1 MKKRK
6 FMKININSRRKG
18 VSVIILIFSVL
29 SIFTLSGLVIDMGI
43 VMNCRYE
50 LQKAVEATAIKA
62 VSDYNAYEDNAGNI
76 RYPGT
81 GSISGG
87 TNNLVDNNLD
97 AFVKSNSFLLA
108 SSTVSKTVTFGGTQS
123 RYSRAIRIDAS
134 VVAKTYF
141 LNLVGIRS
149 IKLQSSVAAMNA
161 PVFLNA
167 SSVINGANFGF
178 PMFRDTEIK
187 QPVGGTGSTSTFYG
201 KSYTL
206 PSITNVNTS
215 FDNIIGFQDA
225 KALSLGP
232 GGYITIKLPATL
244 VDGKGFDLQIVTA
257 GNANGYFVFAG
268 TDANPNS
275 QYVDAASPGG
285 GINWVNISCTG
296 TPIGTTTNGRVGAY
310 NQWIDLNSNSVVD
323 AGETQP
329 KFYGSGYFDIGASC
343 SNGYNANVKSAKY
356 LKIIDDNIEDG
367 FILKDPKYD
376 VNMIADASFFPGQ
389 NSSITPGVSIDSI
402 AVEHHPRL
410 IRVSDFNV
418 DTDNDGLID
427 VFENSL
433 DGLRRCGPS
442 DGAQNCSAPPASNDA
457 LEFWGYTSTGT
468 NNVVIDTGN
477 NVVKYDYPTHTEKP
491 PLIFIKY

>member
-6 FMKININSRRKG
+6 FMKININNRRKG
-18 VSVIILIFSVL
+18 ISVIILIFSVL

-43 VMNCRYE
+43 ILNCRYE

-62 VSDYNAYEDNAGNI
+62 VSDYNAYEDQANII
-76 RYPGT
+76 RYPNANN
-81 GSISGG
+81 IYVG
-87 TNNLVDNNLD
+87 TNNLVDNNLN
-97 AFVKSNSFLLA
+97 AFVNSNSFLLTQA
-108 SSTVSKTVTFGGTQS
+108 APVKTVTFGGTIQS
-123 RYSRAIRIDAS
+123 RYSRAIRIDVS

-149 IKLQSSVAAMNA
+149 IKLQASAAAMNA

-167 SSVINGANFGF
+167 SSVINGVNFGV
-178 PMFRDTEIK
+178 PAFRDTEIK

-201 KSYTL
+201 RSYTL
-206 PSITNVNTS
+206 PTITNVNTN
-215 FDNIIGFQDA
+215 FDNLNGLQDG

-232 GGYITIKLPATL
+232 GGYVTIRLPATL
-244 VDGKGFDLQIVTA
+244 ADGKGFELQIITA

-268 TDANPNS
+268 NDANPNS
-275 QYVDAASPGG
+275 QYVDAAHMGG

-323 AGETQP
+323 AGETQT
-329 KFYGSGYFDIGASC
+329 KFYGSGYFDMGASC
-343 SNGYNANVKSAKY
+343 SNGYSGNVYSAKY

-367 FILKDPKYD
+367 FILKNPENDTNFAAVP
-376 VNMIADASFFPGQ
+376 AFFPGQ

-410 IRVSDFNV
+410 IRVSDFSV

-433 DGLRRCGPS
+433 SGLNPSGAS
-442 DGAQNCSAPPASNDA
+442 DGANNDA
-457 LEFWGYTSTGT
+457 QEFWGFATTSLSDAVQDNATSSLR
-468 NNVVIDTGN
+468 I
-477 NVVKYDYPTHTEKP
+477 DYPTTSNDP
-491 PLIFIKY
+491 PYIRINY